1 MRSATLIGSVLALAL
16 TAGPLAAANRSDA
29 GFVFHGSA
37 IPEPMIEGGA
47 NGCPPTGATIASLPF
62 TDPGTTCDNTNT
74 ITNYSSAACLANLN
88 FPYPG
93 ENAIYQ
99 ITLAAGNSVA
109 FSASL
114 TGSAGDLALFL
125 LGTCGS
131 GASCIDTS
139 QDAVGPGAGPEDI
152 AAATYPAGT
161 YFLYID
167 SYYAAGSAGSCGT
180 YTLNVTGTVPVELMS
195 FSID

>member
-1 MRSATLIGSVLALAL
+1 MRSATLVGTVLALAL

-29 GFVFHGSA
+29 GFVFQGSP
-37 IPEPMIEGGA
+37 IPDPQIEGGA
-47 NGCPPTGATIASLPF
+47 DACPGAAIASLPF

-74 ITNYSSAACLANLN
+74 ITNYDSVACELNLD

-93 ENAIYQ
+93 PNAIYQ

-109 FSASL
+109 FSADL
-114 TGSAGDLALFL
+114 TGSTGDLALFL
-125 LGTCGS
+125 LGTCGTGS
-131 GASCIDTS
+131 SCIDTS
-139 QDAVGPGAGPEDI
+139 EDAIGPGAGPEEI
-152 AAATYPAGT
+152 TAATYPAGT

-167 SYYAAGSAGSCGT
+167 SYYGAGNPANCGT